1 MPLVLLIGALI
12 GAVNGWIITRYNV
25 APFICTLGTMYVLRG
40 AAMLTSDGQTFPGLA
55 GNPQLGNTGFD
66 EIGAGALF
74 GIPWAIWLMI
84 LLALIIAYI
93 ARRLPFGRHVY
104 AIGDNERAAELS
116 GVKVKQIKVLV
127 YTLSGFAPPLP
138 GSWSPRSCWPAIR
151 LTVPLLR

>member
-1 MPLVLLIGALI
+1 MLLIGALI

-84 LLALIIAYI
+84 LGSDH
-93 ARRLPFGRHVY
+93 RLYRP
-104 AIGDNERAAELS
+104 A
-116 GVKVKQIKVLV
+116 
-127 YTLSGFAPPLP
+127 FAFWPPCLCD
-138 GSWSPRSCWPAIR
+138 R
-151 LTVPLLR
+151 

>member
-1 MPLVLLIGALI
+1 MLLIGALI

-74 GIPWAIWLMI
+74 GIRGP
-84 LLALIIAYI
+84 
-93 ARRLPFGRHVY
+93 
-104 AIGDNERAAELS
+104 S
-116 GVKVKQIKVLV
+116 G
-127 YTLSGFAPPLP
+127 
-138 GSWSPRSCWPAIR
+138 
-151 LTVPLLR
+151 